1 MSTMTRPGHDM
12 LMAPRGSIWTM
23 NHGRDAVDRP
33 GVRRAGTD
41 QRHDALVLEQMGVV
55 AAQLPF

>member
-1 MSTMTRPGHDM
+1 
-12 LMAPRGSIWTM
+12 MAPRGSIWTM